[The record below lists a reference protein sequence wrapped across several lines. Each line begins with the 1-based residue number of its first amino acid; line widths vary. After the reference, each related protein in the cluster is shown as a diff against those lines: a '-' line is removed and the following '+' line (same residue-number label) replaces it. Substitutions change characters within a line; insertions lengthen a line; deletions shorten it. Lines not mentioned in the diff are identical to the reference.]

1 MNALASPAAIIDRVK
16 RNLVGLRMPRALEI
30 LDVTIR
36 GIERGETTALDAL
49 DILLTE
55 ELTLRENRRV
65 RMALQMA
72 RLSAIK
78 TLAGF
83 DFSFQPSLDRNRVM
97 ALAELQFIDRA
108 EAVHL
113 IGPPGTGKT
122 HLSLA
127 LGVEAVKA
135 GRSVY
140 FASLAD
146 IIATLAKA
154 EREGMLREK
163 IRYFCRFALLIV
175 DEIGYLPVT
184 SGGGNLFFQLVNAR
198 YEKGAMIL
206 TSNRGFAE
214 WGEIFGD
221 PVVATAL
228 LDRLLHHAVV
238 FQIEGSSYR
247 LRDHADLLPEHVR
260 TKAKIQ
266 SAPIP
271 PTLRHRG
278 RPPKNGDADHVQG

>member
-1 MNALASPAAIIDRVK
+1 MNVAPSVIIDRLK

-30 LDVTIR
+30 LDVTLR

-72 RLSAIK
+72 RLSAVK

-83 DFSFQPSLDRNRVM
+83 DFSFQPSLDKSRIM

-146 IIATLAKA
+146 IIATLARA

-163 IRYFCRFALLIV
+163 IRYFCRFSLLIV
-175 DEIGYLPVT
+175 DEIGYLPVI

-198 YEKGAMIL
+198 CEKGAMIL

-238 FQIEGSSYR
+238 FQIDGSSYR
-247 LRDHADLLPEHVR
+247 LRQHADLLPEHVR
-260 TKAKIQ
+260 TKASIQ
-266 SAPIP
+266 PAPIP
-271 PTLRHRG
+271 PTLRRRG
-278 RPPKNGDADHVQG
+278 RPPKNGGADQDVG